1 MVDITNDYQ
10 YGLMMQQMPQQPML
24 QSPYQSPINQFQGA
38 ITTLTDPKSALF
50 ELELFLRGQSINA
63 DGEIVQ
69 VTAPLVNN
77 EGVATLLGQV
87 NSGANQVTIMS
98 NLEEEDIYRRV
109 VLPFRDTIN
118 RDLMVNRV
126 RYDIKPPANNTRSV
140 ITNTATNY
148 VFITS
153 RRGFEQGERKFW
165 RGSQQE
171 ITTRIEGAGKM
182 GGSKKGF
189 LGLFNKN

>member
-1 MVDITNDYQ
+1 MDVTNDYQ
-10 YGLMMQQMPQQPML
+10 YGLMMQQMPQQPSL

-69 VTAPLVNN
+69 VTAPLVNG

-140 ITNTATNY
+140 ITNTCTNY

-171 ITTRIEGAGKM
+171 ITTRVEGMGKV
-182 GGSKKGF
+182 GGGKKGF